1 MCNRV
6 NLKYMDTSREHNL
19 RKHKM
24 IFFAI
29 LSFYLGILLHPTLA
43 NPLKVVKQE
52 DVFGK
57 ISEVK
62 GEINELYKRLN
73 VLTGPIDTN
82 NEERQTYHI
91 SDGNVCVTKD
101 CVAQSHKLFQNMNT
115 SVDPCDDFYQYSCG
129 NYIQETIIPDDK
141 GSLTASFSPLRDIS
155 KFFHSPRNVCST

>member
-1 MCNRV
+1 
-6 NLKYMDTSREHNL
+6 MDTSGEHNL
-19 RKHKM
+19 CKPKM
-24 IFFAI
+24 VSFAI
-29 LSFYLGILLHPTLA
+29 LSLFLSIWLSPTSA
-43 NPLKVVKQE
+43 NPLEVVKQE

-57 ISEVK
+57 INEVK

-73 VLTGPIDTN
+73 VLTGPIDTSN
-82 NEERQTYHI
+82 KEPQTYHA

-115 SVDPCDDFYQYSCG
+115 SVNPCDDFYQYSCG

-155 KFFHSPRNVCST
+155 KLLDYKKTYVLHDSLN

>member
-1 MCNRV
+1 
-6 NLKYMDTSREHNL
+6 MDTYREHNL
-19 RKHKM
+19 CKHRM

-29 LSFYLGILLHPTLA
+29 LPLYLSIGQHPTSA
-43 NPLKVVKQE
+43 NPLEVVKQE

-62 GEINELYKRLN
+62 EEINELYKRLN
-73 VLTGPIDTN
+73 VLTGPIDMSN
-82 NEERQTYHI
+82 KERQTYHA

-115 SVDPCDDFYQYSCG
+115 SVNPCDDFYQYSCG

-155 KFFHSPRNVCST
+155 KFLHSLRYISS